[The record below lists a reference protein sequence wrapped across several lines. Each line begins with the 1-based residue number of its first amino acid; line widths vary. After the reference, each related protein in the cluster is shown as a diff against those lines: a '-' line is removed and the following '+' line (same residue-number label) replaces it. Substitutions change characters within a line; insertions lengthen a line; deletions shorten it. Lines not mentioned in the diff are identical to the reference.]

1 MAVSP
6 GHPRCFA
13 ARHVG
18 EGEGYEREVRDRCA
32 ANKRCF
38 ASHSGR
44 IVQIYAV
51 RLAASFPGITSPDPA
66 KGGEMNDI
74 SMNNTDGSD
83 GRLQVTP
90 LPAQRRSG
98 RASDAAMPLRLV
110 QVYLTPVID
119 EFLRQARSTAIVQ
132 GLDVS
137 ASAVVRHA
145 MERLI
150 VVASPAEIVEL
161 LGSPKGQSQHR
172 RGRPRRLMHS
182 AFSNLCMHN
191 SEKYHAL
198 LLVCH

>member
-1 MAVSP
+1 
-6 GHPRCFA
+6 
-13 ARHVG
+13 
-18 EGEGYEREVRDRCA
+18 
-32 ANKRCF
+32 
-38 ASHSGR
+38 
-44 IVQIYAV
+44 
-51 RLAASFPGITSPDPA
+51 
-66 KGGEMNDI
+66 MNDI
-74 SMNNTDGSD
+74 QMNNTYGSD
-83 GRLQVTP
+83 GGLQVTP

-98 RASDAAMPLRLV
+98 RAPDTAMPLRLV

-161 LGSPKGQSQHR
+161 LGSPKGQGQHR
-172 RGRPRRLMHS
+172 RGRPRRLTRS

-191 SEKYHAL
+191 SEIYHAL